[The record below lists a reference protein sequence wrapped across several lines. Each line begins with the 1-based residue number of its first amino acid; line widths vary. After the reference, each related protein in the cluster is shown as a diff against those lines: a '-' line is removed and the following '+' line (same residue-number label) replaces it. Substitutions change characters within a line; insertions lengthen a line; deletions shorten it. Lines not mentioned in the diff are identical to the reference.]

1 MSINFFQKNDPSIN
15 RDIEKKCQ
23 ICNKEFSVFKREHQ
37 CKRCFR
43 AVCSECGEHKIMV
56 FKAGFTKRPH
66 RGCKFCF
73 EEIRDLADYINSNQL

>member
-1 MSINFFQKNDPSIN
+1 
-15 RDIEKKCQ
+15 
-23 ICNKEFSVFKREHQ
+23 
-37 CKRCFR
+37 
-43 AVCSECGEHKIMV
+43 MV